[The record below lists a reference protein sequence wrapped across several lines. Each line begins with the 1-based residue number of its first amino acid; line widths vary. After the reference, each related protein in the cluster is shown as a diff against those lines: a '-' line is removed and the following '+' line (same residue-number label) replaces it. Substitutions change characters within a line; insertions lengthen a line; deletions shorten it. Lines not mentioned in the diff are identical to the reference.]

1 MEFNRKK
8 LLIQN
13 LIDEISNMAYQE
25 DSATLSSFLSTGE
38 VILAKIFGENSK
50 HIEKFKNVSFYPI
63 FYSFDGDN
71 TASEISSFQSGK
83 SSMIS
88 VLKGALTDIELDE
101 ELHTA
106 THDSDNKSEHSKQP
120 IRNNKVFLVHGH
132 DDGLKSEVARFVEKI
147 GFEAVILHEQANAGN
162 TIIEKIERNSD
173 VGFAIVLYTPCDEGK
188 AKSSEQLRNRARQN
202 VVFEHGFFI
211 AKLGRANV
219 VALHKGEDLEL
230 PNDISGVV
238 YVKYESGAWKYEI
251 AKEMVSSGY
260 KVDFMKI

>member
-1 MEFNRKK
+1 MDNNKK
-8 LLIQN
+8 KELINN
-13 LIDEISNMAYQE
+13 LIEEMQNMEYQSDSSN
-25 DSATLSSFLSTGE
+25 LSNFEATGE
-38 VILAKIFGENSK
+38 VILTKIFGESSS
-50 HIEKFKNVSFYPI
+50 HVQKFNMVSFHPMALSI
-63 FYSFDGDN
+63 GGDN
-71 TASEISSFQSGK
+71 TSSYIRSFQSGK
-83 SSMIS
+83 TFMLS
-88 VLKGALTDIELDE
+88 VLNGALKEIELDE
-101 ELHTA
+101 ELQSSTY
-106 THDSDNKSEHSKQP
+106 DSLSDVEVTESIKS
-120 IRNNKVFLVHGH
+120 NKVFIVHGH
-132 DDGLKSEVARFVEKI
+132 DDGLTNEVARFVEKI

-238 YVKYESGAWKYEI
+238 YVKYESGTWKTQLADEMDASGYEI
-251 AKEMVSSGY
+251 DY
-260 KVDFMKI
+260 KLVR